1 MDVDVV
7 RRAAAAIVWEPDFA
21 EVVRTD
27 AFTLVKYP
35 MWLQQHCQAHRLTSR
50 SPADDVIDAALAQA
64 CSWSRDTVWFC
75 GLSSATPNPSLE
87 PRLLE
92 RGGHVAETLSVLAL
106 DLSEGVPD
114 VPVPDD
120 VSTGPVTTPDLVKA
134 WDAVSD
140 EAFENETPNDE
151 DPDVRARACQEEYDQ
166 GRGGVFVTVLD
177 GRPAASGGMTFYPDD
192 RLVLLW
198 GGSST
203 KAARGRGAYR
213 ANLLARLRRA
223 HELGYAHAVVKGR
236 VTTSAPILTR
246 VGFVDLGQERV
257 VALASQPSSSP
268 ST

>member
-1 MDVDVV
+1 MNVDEV

-35 MWLQQHCQAHRLTSR
+35 MWLQQHCQAHRLMAL

-64 CSWSRDTVWFC
+64 RAWSRDTVWFC
-75 GLSSATPNPSLE
+75 GLSGATPNASLE

-92 RGGHVAETLSVLAL
+92 RGGVVAETLSVLAL
-106 DLSEGVPD
+106 DVSEGLPQN
-114 VPVPDD
+114 PVPDD
-120 VSTGPVTTPDLVKA
+120 VSTEPVTTPDLVRA

-140 EAFENETPNDE
+140 EAFENDTPNEE
-151 DPDVRARACQEEYDQ
+151 DPDARARACREEYDE
-166 GRGGVFVTVLD
+166 GRGGVFVTMLG
-177 GRPAASGGMTFYPDD
+177 GRPAASGGVTFYPDD

-203 KAARGRGAYR
+203 HAARGRGAYR

-257 VALASQPSSSP
+257 VALDVQSSSSP